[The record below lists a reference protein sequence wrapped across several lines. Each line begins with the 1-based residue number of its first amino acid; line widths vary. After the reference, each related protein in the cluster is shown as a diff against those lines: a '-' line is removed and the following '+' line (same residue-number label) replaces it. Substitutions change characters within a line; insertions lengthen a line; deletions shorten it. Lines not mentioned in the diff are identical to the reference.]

1 MRDENRRPLLF
12 LRNVK
17 RLREKLEFNRSHK
30 SEMIYEELN
39 IHISIPMLKLIFG
52 KCKKITSNSKF
63 SLCTLIRKI
72 KKLNRRNGM
81 KFVSFRRRILII

>member
-30 SEMIYEELN
+30 NEMIYEELN

-52 KCKKITSNSKF
+52 KYKKITSNSIISQNIF
-63 SLCTLIRKI
+63 LI
-72 KKLNRRNGM
+72 
-81 KFVSFRRRILII
+81 

>member
-30 SEMIYEELN
+30 NEMIYEELN
-39 IHISIPMLKLIFG
+39 IHISIPMLKLIFV
-52 KCKKITSNSKF
+52 
-63 SLCTLIRKI
+63 
-72 KKLNRRNGM
+72 KKLPAIRLLV
-81 KFVSFRRRILII
+81 KIYF

>member
-39 IHISIPMLKLIFG
+39 MHISIPMLKLIFG
-52 KCKKITSNSKF
+52 KCKKITSN
-63 SLCTLIRKI
+63 
-72 KKLNRRNGM
+72 
-81 KFVSFRRRILII
+81 LIISQNRF